1 MITFAKRIAADLK
14 GTRTRA
20 KLISFKGIVSVTLT
34 QTPVFVGIATYGAW
48 KRTINVSVLDF
59 TIGTPA
65 FMTCCEMLLISFV
78 FLWSFTAVPYVNLMS
93 SMPRRRG
100 VAGAFL
106 EVLDIRDVLKGYWYM
121 MKIVFCCGVPA
132 LDHNLEHGQDGGKY
146 EVRKLSA

>member
-100 VAGAFL
+100 TT
-106 EVLDIRDVLKGYWYM
+106 
-121 MKIVFCCGVPA
+121 GV
-132 LDHNLEHGQDGGKY
+132 
-146 EVRKLSA
+146 S